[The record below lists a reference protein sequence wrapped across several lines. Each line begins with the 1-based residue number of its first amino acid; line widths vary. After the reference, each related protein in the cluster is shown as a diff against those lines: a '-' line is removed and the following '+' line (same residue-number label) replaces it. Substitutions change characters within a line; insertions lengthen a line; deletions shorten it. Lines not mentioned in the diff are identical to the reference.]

1 MYNGQYLYT
10 KYNNIYFIKFIGNI
24 IYPISND
31 LNKFLDCIFMHKDFE
46 NIVVDLTQTEQI
58 DSTNIGLLAKIA
70 KFMFDNFN
78 KKTTLI
84 STNEN
89 ITQLLV
95 NMGLN
100 KIFIIIDKPFDLD
113 ANLKTIPH
121 IKKTDKQMA
130 RTMIEAHSNL
140 IKLNQKNRKLFENV
154 VECLKREVGT
164 KEP

>member
-1 MYNGQYLYT
+1 MYNGKYLYT
-10 KYNNIYFIKFIGNI
+10 KYNNIYFIKLIGNI
-24 IYPISND
+24 TYPISND
-31 LNKFLDCIFMHKDFE
+31 LNKFLDRIFMSKDFE

-84 STNEN
+84 STNKN

-95 NMGLN
+95 NMGFN
-100 KIFIIIDKPFDLD
+100 KIFIIIDKPCDLD
-113 ANLKTIPH
+113 DNLEKIPH
-121 IKKTDKQMA
+121 IQENEKEMA

-140 IKLNQKNRKLFENV
+140 MQLNEKNRELFQDIV
-154 VECLKREVGT
+154 DCLKREVNP
-164 KEP
+164 KE